1 MEESN
6 SLSSIQIAGLLLQNS
21 FHFLLSSLSSF
32 NKRRQAKFFSLW
44 RYKTLTLTKQS
55 QTKLKISFTL
65 FHFQFKNFLKSLSTL
80 SKSTLHHS
88 FTQIISSSKQ
98 AQLSKILQK
107 NEETLKFHHQR
118 ELQMITKDLKE
129 MQDHQI
135 DLEKNLK
142 KMRMREEMF
151 KTQIQEISGKK
162 NEVMKNLKKG
172 VKGKGLGIVEKIE
185 ELKEEN
191 SDIREK
197 IAMIESNVAGFIG
210 EMGGLLEFNQEK
222 GSIEKRRVSV
232 KKTKSGK
239 KGRIPLFTVDA
250 SKN

>member
-1 MEESN
+1 
-6 SLSSIQIAGLLLQNS
+6 
-21 FHFLLSSLSSF
+21 
-32 NKRRQAKFFSLW
+32 
-44 RYKTLTLTKQS
+44 
-55 QTKLKISFTL
+55 
-65 FHFQFKNFLKSLSTL
+65 
-80 SKSTLHHS
+80 
-88 FTQIISSSKQ
+88 
-98 AQLSKILQK
+98 
-107 NEETLKFHHQR
+107 
-118 ELQMITKDLKE
+118 

-142 KMRMREEMF
+142 KMRTREEMF
-151 KTQIQEISGKK
+151 RTQIQEISGKK
-162 NEVMKNLKKG
+162 NEVVRNLKKG
-172 VKGKGLGIVEKIE
+172 GKGKGVGMVEKIE